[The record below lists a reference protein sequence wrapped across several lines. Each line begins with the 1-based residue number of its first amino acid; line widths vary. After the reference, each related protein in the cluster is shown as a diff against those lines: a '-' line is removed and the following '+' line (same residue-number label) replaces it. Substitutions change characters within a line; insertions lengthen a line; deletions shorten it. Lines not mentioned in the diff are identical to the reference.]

1 MDDFEAEIRRRRN
14 DKRHK
19 RKREEI
25 DRQYEEQKVK

>member
-14 DKRHK
+14 DKRFK

-25 DRQYEEQKVK
+25 ERQYQEQMKK